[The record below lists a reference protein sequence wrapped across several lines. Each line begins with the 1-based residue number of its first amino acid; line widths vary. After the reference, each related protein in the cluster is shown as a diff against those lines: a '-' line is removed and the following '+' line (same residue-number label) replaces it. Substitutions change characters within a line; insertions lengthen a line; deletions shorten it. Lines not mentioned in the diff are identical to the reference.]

1 MRALLQR
8 VLDAQVTVD
17 NKVVGSCGH
26 GLLVFLGV
34 GQQDTQES
42 AQRLWQKISKLRIFA
57 DEQGKTNLSLTD
69 VNGELLVISQFTLF
83 ANCKRGNRPSFTE
96 AASPAL
102 ANELYEHF
110 CDLAKRDVAHVDQG
124 VFGASMQVS
133 LTNDGPFT
141 IWLEV

>member
-1 MRALLQR
+1 MRALIQR

-57 DEQGKTNLSLTD
+57 DEQGKTKEQYLRTERSWT
-69 VNGELLVISQFTLF
+69 VGCVAAGIVLLVLATWYNVSI
-83 ANCKRGNRPSFTE
+83 RG
-96 AASPAL
+96 
-102 ANELYEHF
+102 
-110 CDLAKRDVAHVDQG
+110 G
-124 VFGASMQVS
+124 M
-133 LTNDGPFT
+133 
-141 IWLEV
+141 